1 MASTTGAQRPSI
13 LVTVITL
20 VVVIMV
26 GLLVLQWVTGLI
38 VALVR
43 LAVVLAG
50 IYLIARV
57 GWYLL
62 RKGNTA

>member
-13 LVTVITL
+13 LVTVIAL
-20 VVVIMV
+20 VVAIIV

-38 VALVR
+38 LALIR
-43 LAVVLAG
+43 MAVVLVA

>member
-20 VVVIMV
+20 VVVIVV

-38 VALVR
+38 VALIR